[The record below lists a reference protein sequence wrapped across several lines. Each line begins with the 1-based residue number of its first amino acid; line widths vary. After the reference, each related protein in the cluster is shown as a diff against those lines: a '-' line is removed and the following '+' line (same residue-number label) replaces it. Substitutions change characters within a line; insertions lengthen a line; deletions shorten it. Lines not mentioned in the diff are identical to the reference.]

1 MIDSIHSNHSKIQW
15 DMGTAYDL
23 FVSLR
28 ALHDPDVF
36 GVRASWAAG
45 VRSRL
50 PLEHRQTLEL
60 VARQVSPPLS
70 FVHSLSAP
78 KDAASVVATLKKIPA
93 SRILETISFTFLTS
107 NAYKETLLNARPG
120 QKWTPAEKQTLLERV
135 RISEHYTQSAH
146 LDGLYQTWTN
156 REAYGVKIIKALE
169 SYTENFFAEEE
180 HRILPVLKKG
190 LSHAQMRAGS
200 LALPALLEELSNGI
214 RIEKIDSF
222 SKIVLAPSF
231 WGSPYVFLEK
241 MSPDALMVVFG
252 ARPDTMAII
261 PGDIVPD
268 ALIRS
273 LKALSDSTR
282 LRILRYLAQ
291 APRTAA
297 ELSRALRL
305 RPPTVLH
312 HLNQLRMAG
321 MVQILLSKEG
331 ERQYSPRY
339 DGFENT
345 IDLLKLFV
353 QGD

>member
-1 MIDSIHSNHSKIQW
+1 MSDSVQTKIQW
-15 DMGTAYDL
+15 DAGTAYDL

-28 ALHDPDVF
+28 ALHDPDTF

-50 PLEHRQTLEL
+50 PAEHRQTLEL
-60 VARQVSPPLS
+60 AVRQVTPPLF
-70 FVHSLSAP
+70 FVHSLPAP
-78 KDAASVVATLKKIPA
+78 KNAATVLNTLKKMPP
-93 SRILETISFTFLTS
+93 SRVLETLSFPFQTPPAF
-107 NAYKETLLNARPG
+107 KETLLNVHPG
-120 QKWTPAEKQTLLERV
+120 HKWTPAERQTLLENARLP
-135 RISEHYTQSAH
+135 EQYTQSAY
-146 LDGLYQTWTN
+146 LDGLHQAWSD
-156 REAYGVKIIKALE
+156 REAFGIKLINALE
-169 SYTENFFAEEE
+169 AYIDNFFAEEE
-180 HRILPVLKKG
+180 LRILPVLKKG

-200 LALPALLEELSNGI
+200 LALPALLEELSSGV
-214 RIEKIDSF
+214 RIEKIDSY
-222 SKIVLAPSF
+222 SKIAMAPSF

-241 MSPDALMVVFG
+241 LNPDTLLVVFG
-252 ARPDTMAII
+252 ARPDSMAII

-291 APRTAA
+291 SPRTATD
-297 ELSRALRL
+297 LSRALRL

-321 MVQILLSKEG
+321 MVQILFSEEG
-331 ERQYSPRY
+331 ERQFSPRY

-345 IDLLKLFV
+345 IDLLKQFV
-353 QGD
+353 QGG

>member
-60 VARQVSPPLS
+60 VVRQVSPPLS

-78 KDAASVVATLKKIPA
+78 KDAASVIATLKKMPA

-146 LDGLYQTWTN
+146 LNGLYQTWTN
-156 REAYGVKIIKALE
+156 
-169 SYTENFFAEEE
+169 S
-180 HRILPVLKKG
+180 P
-190 LSHAQMRAGS
+190 GS
-200 LALPALLEELSNGI
+200 
-214 RIEKIDSF
+214 
-222 SKIVLAPSF
+222 
-231 WGSPYVFLEK
+231 
-241 MSPDALMVVFG
+241 
-252 ARPDTMAII
+252 
-261 PGDIVPD
+261 
-268 ALIRS
+268 
-273 LKALSDSTR
+273 
-282 LRILRYLAQ
+282 
-291 APRTAA
+291 
-297 ELSRALRL
+297 
-305 RPPTVLH
+305 
-312 HLNQLRMAG
+312 
-321 MVQILLSKEG
+321 
-331 ERQYSPRY
+331 
-339 DGFENT
+339 
-345 IDLLKLFV
+345 
-353 QGD
+353 

>member
-1 MIDSIHSNHSKIQW
+1 MCPLTLTKIQW
-15 DMGTAYDL
+15 DIGTAYDL

-28 ALHDPDVF
+28 ALHDPDAF

-50 PLEHRQTLEL
+50 PAEHRQTLDL
-60 VARQVSPPLS
+60 AIKQISPPLF
-70 FVHSLSAP
+70 FVQSLPAP
-78 KDAASVVATLKKIPA
+78 KNATTVIEELKKMPA
-93 SRILETISFTFLTS
+93 SRVLETLAFSYQTP
-107 NAYKETLLNARPG
+107 NALKETLLNARPG
-120 QKWTPAEKQTLLERV
+120 HKWTPAERQILLDDTNLTGQ
-135 RISEHYTQSAH
+135 HAQSTY
-146 LDGLYQTWTN
+146 LEGLHQIWSDKDTFGAN
-156 REAYGVKIIKALE
+156 LIEALQAYID
-169 SYTENFFAEEE
+169 SFFAEEE
-180 HRILPVLKKG
+180 QRILPVLKKG

-200 LALPALLEELSNGI
+200 QPLPLLLEELSNGV
-214 RIEKIDSF
+214 RIEKIDTY

-231 WGSPYVFLEK
+231 WGSPYMFLGK
-241 MSPDALMVVFG
+241 LSADTLLVVFG
-252 ARPDTMAII
+252 ARPDSMAII

-273 LKALSDSTR
+273 LKALSDATR

-291 APRTAA
+291 SPHTAT

-321 MVQILLSKEG
+321 MVQILLSEEG
-331 ERQYSPRY
+331 ERKFSPRY

-353 QGD
+353 QGE

>member
-1 MIDSIHSNHSKIQW
+1 MCALALTKIQW
-15 DMGTAYDL
+15 DIGTAYDL
-23 FVSLR
+23 FVSLH
-28 ALHDPDVF
+28 ALHEPDAF

-50 PLEHRQTLEL
+50 PADHRQTLDL
-60 VARQVSPPLS
+60 VIKQISAPLI
-70 FVHSLSAP
+70 FVHNLPAP
-78 KDAASVVATLKKIPA
+78 KSAATVIETLKKMPA
-93 SRILETISFTFLTS
+93 PRVLEALSFSYQTTPAL
-107 NAYKETLLNARPG
+107 KETLLNARPG
-120 QKWTPAEKQTLLERV
+120 HKWTPAERQILLEQTRLTGQ
-135 RISEHYTQSAH
+135 HTQSAY
-146 LDGLYQTWTN
+146 LEGLYQIWSE
-156 REAYGVKIIKALE
+156 REAFGEKLIKALE
-169 SYTENFFAEEE
+169 AYIEGFFAEEE
-180 HRILPVLKKG
+180 QRILPVLKNA

-200 LALPALLEELSNGI
+200 QPLPMLLEELSNGV
-214 RIEKIDSF
+214 RIEKIDTYA
-222 SKIVLAPSF
+222 KIVLAPSF
-231 WGSPYVFLEK
+231 WGSPYMLLEK
-241 MSPDALMVVFG
+241 LNPDTLMVVFG

-273 LKALSDSTR
+273 LKALSDATR

-291 APRTAA
+291 SPHTAT

-321 MVQILLSKEG
+321 MVQILLSEEG
-331 ERQYSPRY
+331 ERKFSPRY

-353 QGD
+353 QGE

>member
-1 MIDSIHSNHSKIQW
+1 MCAATRTRIQW
-15 DMGTAYDL
+15 DIGTAYDL

-28 ALHDPDVF
+28 ALHDPDTF

-50 PLEHRQTLEL
+50 PAEHRQTLDL
-60 VARQVSPPLS
+60 AIKQISPPLF
-70 FVHSLSAP
+70 FVHSLPAP
-78 KDAASVVATLKKIPA
+78 KSAAVVIDALKELPA
-93 SRILETISFTFLTS
+93 SRVLETLSFPFQTS
-107 NAYKETLLNARPG
+107 AVFKETLLNTRPG
-120 QKWTPAEKQTLLERV
+120 HKWTPAERQILLENDR
-135 RISEHYTQSAH
+135 SPEQHTQSAY
-146 LDGLYQTWTN
+146 LEGLYQIWSD
-156 REAYGVKIIKALE
+156 REAFGGKLVKALE
-169 SYTENFFAEEE
+169 AYIDTFFAEEE
-180 HRILPVLKKG
+180 QRILPVLKQG

-200 LALPALLEELSNGI
+200 QPLPVLLEELSNGV
-214 RIEKIDSF
+214 RLEKIDSY
-222 SKIVLAPSF
+222 SRIVLAPSF
-231 WGSPYVFLEK
+231 WGSPYMFLEK
-241 MSPDALMVVFG
+241 LSPDSLMIVFG
-252 ARPDTMAII
+252 ARPDSMAVI

-291 APRTAA
+291 SPRTAT

-321 MVQILLSKEG
+321 MIQILLSEEG
-331 ERQYSPRY
+331 ERQLSPRY

-345 IDLLKLFV
+345 IDLLKQFV
-353 QGD
+353 QGE

>member
-1 MIDSIHSNHSKIQW
+1 MCASIHTKIQW

-23 FVSLR
+23 FISLR
-28 ALHDPDVF
+28 ALHDPDTF

-50 PLEHRQTLEL
+50 PAEHRQTLDL
-60 VARQVSPPLS
+60 AIKQITPPLF
-70 FVHSLSAP
+70 FVQSLPAP
-78 KDAASVVATLKKIPA
+78 KNAASVIDALKKLPA
-93 SRILETISFTFLTS
+93 SRVLETLTFHSQTPT
-107 NAYKETLLNARPG
+107 AFKETLLSIHPG
-120 QKWTPAEKQTLLERV
+120 HKWTPAERQILLENARL
-135 RISEHYTQSAH
+135 SEQYTQSAY
-146 LDGLYQTWTN
+146 LDGLYQTWSD
-156 REAYGVKIIKALE
+156 RDAFGSKLIKAFEAYID
-169 SYTENFFAEEE
+169 SFFAEEE
-180 HRILPVLKKG
+180 QRILPVLKEG

-200 LALPALLEELSNGI
+200 LALPVLLEELSSGV
-214 RIEKIDSF
+214 RIEKVETYSR
-222 SKIVLAPSF
+222 IVMAPSF

-241 MSPDALMVVFG
+241 LNPDSLMVIFG
-252 ARPDTMAII
+252 ARPDSMAII

-291 APRTAA
+291 SPRTAT

-321 MVQILLSKEG
+321 MVQILLSEEG
-331 ERQYSPRY
+331 ERQFSPRY

-345 IDLLKLFV
+345 IDLLKQFV
-353 QGD
+353 QGE

>member
-1 MIDSIHSNHSKIQW
+1 MCASIQNKIQW
-15 DMGTAYDL
+15 DIGTAYDL

-28 ALHDPDVF
+28 ALHDPDTF

-50 PLEHRQTLEL
+50 PAEHRQTLDL
-60 VARQVSPPLS
+60 AVRQISPPLF
-70 FVHSLSAP
+70 FVQSLPQP
-78 KDAASVVATLKKIPA
+78 KNAAAVINALKKLPP
-93 SRILETISFTFLTS
+93 SRVLETLSFSFQTPAAF
-107 NAYKETLLNARPG
+107 KETLLNTRPG
-120 QKWTPAEKQTLLERV
+120 HKWTPAERQILLDNALL
-135 RISEHYTQSAH
+135 SEHYTQSTY
-146 LDGLYQTWTN
+146 LDGLQQTWSERDAFGTKL
-156 REAYGVKIIKALE
+156 VKALE
-169 SYTENFFAEEE
+169 AYIDNFFAEEE
-180 HRILPVLKKG
+180 QRILPVLKQG

-200 LALPALLEELSNGI
+200 LALPVLLEELSNGV
-214 RIEKIDSF
+214 RIDKIDSY

-231 WGSPYVFLEK
+231 WGSPYMFLEK
-241 MSPDALMVVFG
+241 LSADALMVVFG
-252 ARPDTMAII
+252 ARPDSMAII

-273 LKALSDSTR
+273 LKALSDATR

-291 APRTAA
+291 SPRTAT

-321 MVQILLSKEG
+321 MVQILLSQEG
-331 ERQYSPRY
+331 ERQFSPRY

-345 IDLLKLFV
+345 IDLLKQFV
-353 QGD
+353 QGE

>member
-1 MIDSIHSNHSKIQW
+1 MCPSIQTKIHW
-15 DMGTAYDL
+15 DIGTAYDL

-50 PLEHRQTLEL
+50 PVEHRQTLDL
-60 VARQVSPPLS
+60 AVKQISPPLF
-70 FVHSLSAP
+70 FVHNLPAP
-78 KDAASVVATLKKIPA
+78 KNAASVVDALRKLPA
-93 SRILETISFTFLTS
+93 SRVLEALSFPFQTPPAF
-107 NAYKETLLNARPG
+107 KEILLNVRPNH
-120 QKWTPAEKQTLLERV
+120 KWTPAERQILLENARL
-135 RISEHYTQSAH
+135 SEQYTQSAY
-146 LDGLYQTWTN
+146 LDGLYQTWSD
-156 REAYGVKIIKALE
+156 REAFGGKLINALE
-169 SYTENFFAEEE
+169 AYIDSFFAEEE
-180 HRILPVLKKG
+180 QRILPVLKKG

-200 LALPALLEELSNGI
+200 LALPVLLEELSSGV
-214 RIEKIDSF
+214 RIEKIDSY
-222 SKIVLAPSF
+222 SRIIMAPSF
-231 WGSPYVFLEK
+231 WGSPYMFLEK
-241 MSPDALMVVFG
+241 LNMDTLMVIFG
-252 ARPDTMAII
+252 ARPDSMAII

-291 APRTAA
+291 SPHTAT

-321 MVQILLSKEG
+321 MVQILLSEEG
-331 ERQYSPRY
+331 ERQFSPRY

-345 IDLLKLFV
+345 IDLLKQFV
-353 QGD
+353 QGE

>member
-1 MIDSIHSNHSKIQW
+1 MCALNPTKIQW
-15 DMGTAYDL
+15 DIGTAYDL

-28 ALHDPDVF
+28 ALHDPDAF

-50 PLEHRQTLEL
+50 PADHRQTLDL
-60 VARQVSPPLS
+60 AINQISAPLI
-70 FVHSLSAP
+70 FVHSLPAP
-78 KDAASVVATLKKIPA
+78 KSAATVIEALKKRPA
-93 SRILETISFTFLTS
+93 SRVLESLSFSYQTTPAL
-107 NAYKETLLNARPG
+107 KDTLLNARPG
-120 QKWTPAEKQTLLERV
+120 HKWTPAERQILLEQTRLTGQ
-135 RISEHYTQSAH
+135 HTQSAY
-146 LDGLYQTWTN
+146 LEGLYQIWSE
-156 REAYGVKIIKALE
+156 REAFGEKLIKALE
-169 SYTENFFAEEE
+169 AYIEGFFAEEE
-180 HRILPVLKKG
+180 QRILPVLKNA

-200 LALPALLEELSNGI
+200 QPLPMLLEELSNGV
-214 RIEKIDSF
+214 RIEKIDTYA
-222 SKIVLAPSF
+222 KIVLAPSF
-231 WGSPYVFLEK
+231 WGSPYMLLEK
-241 MSPDALMVVFG
+241 LNPDTLMVVFG

-273 LKALSDSTR
+273 LKALSDATR

-291 APRTAA
+291 SPHTAT

-321 MVQILLSKEG
+321 MVQILLSEEG
-331 ERQYSPRY
+331 ERKFSPRY

-353 QGD
+353 QGE

>member
-1 MIDSIHSNHSKIQW
+1 MCASIQTKILW
-15 DMGTAYDL
+15 DIGTAYDL

-50 PLEHRQTLEL
+50 PAEHRQTLDL
-60 VARQVSPPLS
+60 AVGQIRPPLF
-70 FVHSLSAP
+70 FVHSLPAP
-78 KDAASVVATLKKIPA
+78 KNAATVINALKQMPP
-93 SRILETISFTFLTS
+93 SRILESLSFSYQTS
-107 NAYKETLLNARPG
+107 AALKDTLLSARPG
-120 QKWTPAEKQTLLERV
+120 HKWTPAERQVLLENARL
-135 RISEHYTQSAH
+135 SEQYTQSTY
-146 LDGLYQTWTN
+146 LDGLLQTWSD
-156 REAYGVKIIKALE
+156 RETFGVNYLKALE
-169 SYTENFFAEEE
+169 AFIDSFFAEEE
-180 HRILPVLKKG
+180 QRILPVLKHG

-200 LALPALLEELSNGI
+200 LSLPMLLEELTSGV
-214 RIEKIDSF
+214 RIEKIETY

-231 WGSPYVFLEK
+231 WGSPYMFLDRL
-241 MSPDALMVVFG
+241 SPDTLLIVFG
-252 ARPDTMAII
+252 ARPDSMAII

-291 APRTAA
+291 APHTAT

-321 MVQILLSKEG
+321 MVQILLSEDG
-331 ERQYSPRY
+331 DRQYSPRY

-345 IDLLKLFV
+345 IDLLKNFV

>member
-1 MIDSIHSNHSKIQW
+1 MCASIHTKIQW
-15 DMGTAYDL
+15 DIGTAYDL

-50 PLEHRQTLEL
+50 PAEHRQTLDL
-60 VARQVSPPLS
+60 AIRQISPPLF
-70 FVHSLSAP
+70 FVHGLPAP
-78 KDAASVVATLKKIPA
+78 KNAATVLDTLKKMPPSRVLEALSFQYQTPA
-93 SRILETISFTFLTS
+93 AL
-107 NAYKETLLNARPG
+107 KETLLNAHPG
-120 QKWTPAEKQTLLERV
+120 HKWTPAEKQILLEDV
-135 RISEHYTQSAH
+135 RLPEQQTQSAY
-146 LDGLYQTWTN
+146 LDGLQQTWSD
-156 REAYGVKIIKALE
+156 REAFGIKFIKALE
-169 SYTENFFAEEE
+169 AFIDNFFAEEE
-180 HRILPVLKKG
+180 QRILPVLKNG

-200 LALPALLEELSNGI
+200 LALPALLEELSNGV
-214 RIEKIDSF
+214 RMEKLDSY
-222 SKIVLAPSF
+222 SRIVLAPSF
-231 WGSPYVFLEK
+231 WGSPYLFVEK
-241 MSPDALMVVFG
+241 LNVDTLMIVFG
-252 ARPDTMAII
+252 ARPDSMAVI

-291 APRTAA
+291 SPRTAA

-321 MVQILLSKEG
+321 MVQILLSEEG
-331 ERQYSPRY
+331 ERQFSPRY

-345 IDLLKLFV
+345 VDLLKQFV
-353 QGD
+353 QGE

>member
-1 MIDSIHSNHSKIQW
+1 MCASTLTKIQW
-15 DMGTAYDL
+15 DIGTAYDL
-23 FVSLR
+23 FISLR
-28 ALHDPDVF
+28 ALHDPDAF

-50 PLEHRQTLEL
+50 PADHRQTLDL
-60 VARQVSPPLS
+60 AIKQISPPLF
-70 FVHSLSAP
+70 FVQTLPAP
-78 KDAASVVATLKKIPA
+78 KNAATVIDTLKILPP
-93 SRILETISFTFLTS
+93 SRVLETLSFPFQTPTAL
-107 NAYKETLLNARPG
+107 KETLLNVRPG
-120 QKWTPAEKQTLLERV
+120 HKWTPAERQILVDHARLTGQ
-135 RISEHYTQSAH
+135 HTQSAY
-146 LDGLYQTWTN
+146 LEGLYQIWSE
-156 REAYGVKIIKALE
+156 REAFGEKFIKAIE
-169 SYTENFFAEEE
+169 AYMDGFFAEEE
-180 HRILPVLKKG
+180 QRILPVLKNG

-200 LALPALLEELSNGI
+200 HPLPLLLEELSNGV
-214 RIEKIDSF
+214 RIEKIDTY

-231 WGSPYVFLEK
+231 WGSPYMFLEK
-241 MSPDALMVVFG
+241 LSPDTLMVVFG
-252 ARPDTMAII
+252 ARPDSMAII

-273 LKALSDSTR
+273 LKALSDATR

-291 APRTAA
+291 SPHTAT

-321 MVQILLSKEG
+321 MVQILLSEEG
-331 ERQYSPRY
+331 ERQFSPRY

-353 QGD
+353 QGE

>member
-1 MIDSIHSNHSKIQW
+1 MCASVHTKIQW

-28 ALHDPDVF
+28 ALHDPDTF

-50 PLEHRQTLEL
+50 PTEHRQTLDL
-60 VARQVSPPLS
+60 AVRQISPPLF
-70 FVHSLSAP
+70 FVQSLPAP
-78 KDAASVVATLKKIPA
+78 KNAAAVIDALKNLPP
-93 SRILETISFTFLTS
+93 SRVLETLSFPFQTPTAF
-107 NAYKETLLNARPG
+107 KETLLSTRPG
-120 QKWTPAEKQTLLERV
+120 HKWTPAERQTLLEGALL
-135 RISEHYTQSAH
+135 SEHYTQSAY
-146 LDGLYQTWTN
+146 LDGLHETWSD
-156 REAYGVKIIKALE
+156 REAFGAKLIKAFE
-169 SYTENFFAEEE
+169 AYIDNFFNEEE
-180 HRILPVLKKG
+180 QRILPVLKKG

-200 LALPALLEELSNGI
+200 LALPALLEELSNGV
-214 RIEKIDSF
+214 RIEKIDSY

-231 WGSPYVFLEK
+231 WGSPYMFLEK
-241 MSPDALMVVFG
+241 LSADTLMVVFG
-252 ARPDTMAII
+252 ARPDSMAII

-291 APRTAA
+291 SPRTAT

-321 MVQILLSKEG
+321 MIQILLSEEG
-331 ERQYSPRY
+331 ERQFSPRY

-345 IDLLKLFV
+345 IDLLKQFV
-353 QGD
+353 QGE

>member
-1 MIDSIHSNHSKIQW
+1 MYKRQ
-15 DMGTAYDL
+15 
-23 FVSLR
+23 
-28 ALHDPDVF
+28 LHDPDVF

-60 VARQVSPPLS
+60 VVRQVSPPLS

-78 KDAASVVATLKKIPA
+78 KDAASVIATLKKMPA

-146 LDGLYQTWTN
+146 LNGLYQTWTN

>member
-1 MIDSIHSNHSKIQW
+1 MCALALTKIQW
-15 DMGTAYDL
+15 DIGTAYDL

-28 ALHDPDVF
+28 ALHDPDAF

-50 PLEHRQTLEL
+50 PADHRQTLDL
-60 VARQVSPPLS
+60 AVKQISPPLS
-70 FVHSLSAP
+70 FAHSLSAP
-78 KDAASVVATLKKIPA
+78 KNAATVIETSKKMPP
-93 SRILETISFTFLTS
+93 SRVLETLSFTYQTPAVL
-107 NAYKETLLNARPG
+107 KETLLTLRPG
-120 QKWTPAEKQTLLERV
+120 HKWTPAERQVLLENARL
-135 RISEHYTQSAH
+135 IGQHTQSAY
-146 LDGLYQTWTN
+146 LEGLYQTWSD
-156 REAYGVKIIKALE
+156 REAFGEKLIKAFE
-169 SYTENFFAEEE
+169 AYIDCFFAEEE
-180 HRILPVLKKG
+180 QRILPVLKKG

-200 LALPALLEELSNGI
+200 QPLPLLLEELSSGV
-214 RIEKIDSF
+214 RIEKIDSY

-231 WGSPYVFLEK
+231 WGSPYVFLDK
-241 MSPDALMVVFG
+241 LSQDTLMVVFG

-261 PGDIVPD
+261 PGDVVPD

-273 LKALSDSTR
+273 LKALSDATR

-291 APRTAA
+291 SPHTAT

-321 MVQILLSKEG
+321 MVQILLSEEG
-331 ERQYSPRY
+331 ERQFSPRY

-353 QGD
+353 QGE

>member
-1 MIDSIHSNHSKIQW
+1 MCALTPTKIQW
-15 DMGTAYDL
+15 DIGTAYDL

-28 ALHDPDVF
+28 ALHEPDTF

-50 PLEHRQTLEL
+50 PADHRQTLDL
-60 VARQVSPPLS
+60 VIKQISAPLIFVHKLPTPKSAATVIEALKNMPVSRVLETLS
-70 FVHSLSAP
+70 FSYQTTSA
-78 KDAASVVATLKKIPA
+78 L
-93 SRILETISFTFLTS
+93 
-107 NAYKETLLNARPG
+107 KETLLNARPG
-120 QKWTPAEKQTLLERV
+120 HKWTPAERQILLEQTRLTGQ
-135 RISEHYTQSAH
+135 HTQSAY
-146 LDGLYQTWTN
+146 LEGLYQIWSE
-156 REAYGVKIIKALE
+156 REAFGEKLIKALE
-169 SYTENFFAEEE
+169 AYIEGFFAEEE
-180 HRILPVLKKG
+180 QRILPVLKNA

-200 LALPALLEELSNGI
+200 QPLPMLLEELSNGV
-214 RIEKIDSF
+214 RIEKIDTYA
-222 SKIVLAPSF
+222 KIVLAPSF
-231 WGSPYVFLEK
+231 WGSPYMLLERLN
-241 MSPDALMVVFG
+241 PDTLMVVFG

-273 LKALSDSTR
+273 LKALSDATR

-291 APRTAA
+291 SPQTAT

-321 MVQILLSKEG
+321 MVQILLSEEG
-331 ERQYSPRY
+331 ERKFSPRY

-353 QGD
+353 QGE

>member
-1 MIDSIHSNHSKIQW
+1 MCASIQTKIQW
-15 DMGTAYDL
+15 DIGTAYDL

-28 ALHDPDVF
+28 ALHDPDTF

-50 PLEHRQTLEL
+50 PAEHRQTLDL
-60 VARQVSPPLS
+60 AVRQISPPLF
-70 FVHSLSAP
+70 FVQSLPAP
-78 KDAASVVATLKKIPA
+78 KNAAAVISTLKKMPPSRVLEALSFPFQTPA
-93 SRILETISFTFLTS
+93 AF
-107 NAYKETLLNARPG
+107 KETLLSTHPG
-120 QKWTPAEKQTLLERV
+120 HKWTPAERQVLLDGARL
-135 RISEHYTQSAH
+135 SEHYTQSAY
-146 LDGLYQTWTN
+146 LDGLHQTWSD
-156 REAYGVKIIKALE
+156 REAFGTKLINALE
-169 SYTENFFAEEE
+169 AYIDNFFAEEE
-180 HRILPVLKKG
+180 QRILPVLKNG

-200 LALPALLEELSNGI
+200 LALPVLLEELSNGV
-214 RIEKIDSF
+214 RIEKIDSY
-222 SKIVLAPSF
+222 SKIVMAPSF
-231 WGSPYVFLEK
+231 WGSPYMFLEK
-241 MSPDALMVVFG
+241 LSLDTLMVIFG
-252 ARPDTMAII
+252 ARPDSMAII

-291 APRTAA
+291 SPHTAT

-321 MVQILLSKEG
+321 MVQILLSEEG
-331 ERQYSPRY
+331 ERQFSPRY

-345 IDLLKLFV
+345 IDLLKQFV
-353 QGD
+353 QGE

>member
-1 MIDSIHSNHSKIQW
+1 MCASVQTKIQW
-15 DMGTAYDL
+15 DAGTAYDL

-28 ALHDPDVF
+28 ALHDPDTF

-50 PLEHRQTLEL
+50 PAEHRQTLDL
-60 VARQVSPPLS
+60 AVRQISPPLF
-70 FVHSLSAP
+70 FVHSLPAP
-78 KDAASVVATLKKIPA
+78 KNAATVLEALKKMPA
-93 SRILETISFTFLTS
+93 SRVLEALSFHFLTS
-107 NAYKETLLNARPG
+107 SAFKETLLSIRPG
-120 QKWTPAEKQTLLERV
+120 HKWTPAEKQILLENARL
-135 RISEHYTQSAH
+135 SEQYTQSAY
-146 LDGLYQTWTN
+146 LDGLQQTWSD
-156 REAYGVKIIKALE
+156 REAFGNKFIKALE
-169 SYTENFFAEEE
+169 AYIDNFFAEEE
-180 HRILPVLKKG
+180 QRILPVLKHG

-200 LALPALLEELSNGI
+200 LALPVLLEELTSGV
-214 RIEKIDSF
+214 RIEKIDSY

-231 WGSPYVFLEK
+231 WGSPYMFLEK
-241 MSPDALMVVFG
+241 LSVDTLMIVFG
-252 ARPDTMAII
+252 ARPDSMAVI

-273 LKALSDSTR
+273 LKALSDATR

-291 APRTAA
+291 SPRTAT

-321 MVQILLSKEG
+321 MVQILLSEEG
-331 ERQYSPRY
+331 ERQFSPRY

-353 QGD
+353 QGE

>member
-1 MIDSIHSNHSKIQW
+1 MSDSVQTKIQW
-15 DMGTAYDL
+15 DAGTAYDL

-28 ALHDPDVF
+28 ALHDPDTF

-50 PLEHRQTLEL
+50 AAEHRQTLDL
-60 VARQVSPPLS
+60 AVRQISPPLF
-70 FVHSLSAP
+70 FVSDLPVP
-78 KDAASVVATLKKIPA
+78 KNAAAVINALKKLPP
-93 SRILETISFTFLTS
+93 SRVLETLSFSYQMTAAF
-107 NAYKETLLNARPG
+107 KETLLNARPG
-120 QKWTPAEKQTLLERV
+120 HKWTPAERQTLLEHARL
-135 RISEHYTQSAH
+135 SEQYTQSAF
-146 LDGLYQTWTN
+146 LDGLSQTWSD
-156 REAYGVKIIKALE
+156 REAFGVRLVNAIEAYID
-169 SYTENFFAEEE
+169 NFFAEEE
-180 HRILPVLKKG
+180 QRILPVLKSS

-200 LALPALLEELSNGI
+200 LALPVLLEELSNGV
-214 RIEKIDSF
+214 RIEKIDSY
-222 SKIVLAPSF
+222 SKIILAPSF
-231 WGSPYVFLEK
+231 WGSPYMFLEK
-241 MSPDALMVVFG
+241 LNPDTLMVVYG
-252 ARPDTMAII
+252 ARPDSMAII

-291 APRTAA
+291 SPRTAT

-321 MVQILLSKEG
+321 MVQILLSEEG
-331 ERQYSPRY
+331 ERQFSPRY

-345 IDLLKLFV
+345 IDLLKQFV
-353 QGD
+353 QGE